1 MKIAPVA
8 EVKAH
13 FSEYLKETEN
23 GPVVVT
29 RNGRPAAVMIAV
41 GEDEDD
47 LERLVLAYSPRFREV
62 LRRSREQIRETGGV
76 GHEAFWDGEP

>member
-8 EVKAH
+8 DVKTH

-41 GEDEDD
+41 GEDEDMAHAARLAD
-47 LERLVLAYSPRFREV
+47 LLP
-62 LRRSREQIRETGGV
+62 
-76 GHEAFWDGEP
+76 